1 MTRQPNFYGKLAS
14 LSIIGLMLLSIIVGV
29 LGLRR
34 PQQIYDSARSRPQP
48 HQLSEAEKLQG
59 AETVLIKYFSEL
71 HDGNYEAA
79 VAHYE
84 GDDTLLKVMNPSEI
98 NPDMVT
104 LFEDACAIDGFLCL
118 DILEVTSAQKVAPHQ
133 YRFEV
138 VFQNED
144 GSIYKQQAS
153 NSSLISEFSF
163 TVIERDGDY
172 FVQQLPIHG

>member
-1 MTRQPNFYGKLAS
+1 MSRQPNLYGKLAS
-14 LSIIGLMLLSIIVGV
+14 LFVIGLMFLSIIVGV

-48 HQLSEAEKLQG
+48 RQLNEAEKLQG

-84 GDDTLLKVMNPSEI
+84 GDDTLLKVMNPSEK

-144 GSIYKQQAS
+144 GSIYKHQNS
-153 NSSLISEFSF
+153 NGFLITEFSF
-163 TVIERDGDY
+163 TVIEHDGDY